1 MIQRIQTVYLFL
13 CFLLIGGMFFMPI
26 AEYITSSE
34 QVYEQSL
41 FSISNYSDADGQL
54 TIDPLPV
61 GILTGIIGLIFFI
74 SIFLYKKRNLQAR
87 LIIFNMVLIIS
98 LFGLIY
104 FYSWLI
110 KSELDA
116 DVIYGFINIS
126 PILALVLAY
135 ISFYRIRIDEALVKS
150 YDRIR

>member
-1 MIQRIQTVYLFL
+1 
-13 CFLLIGGMFFMPI
+13 MPI